1 MWSTGR
7 RPILRSLYV
16 SCVASVGMRGWLT
29 TGRLAMVVLESGP
42 VGVRDG
48 ISEPNAPEGNGD
60 SELHG
65 VGNDRASEAVSSG
78 NVDQLVD
85 DRQTGNNDI
94 EGDYTAVGADGSVLR
109 LAPTVSYPT
118 KPVNI
123 WEEWAHPIG
132 VIGADAED
140 DDG

>member
-16 SCVASVGMRGWLT
+16 SFLASVGMRGWLT
-29 TGRLAMVVLESGP
+29 IGRLAMVVLESGP

-65 VGNDRASEAVSSG
+65 VGDDRAS
-78 NVDQLVD
+78 
-85 DRQTGNNDI
+85 
-94 EGDYTAVGADGSVLR
+94 
-109 LAPTVSYPT
+109 
-118 KPVNI
+118 KPYRPGI
-123 WEEWAHPIG
+123 
-132 VIGADAED
+132 
-140 DDG
+140 